1 MTETTTDLEGMDAY
15 QEMLKAIS
23 EQIDPRDYLSPAKRE
38 IAKLSMEQLE
48 EEFNLVVTK
57 QSTRSRSQRDL
68 IESRWEYETIAAKSK
83 EEIAD

>member
-38 IAKLSMEQLE
+38 IAKMSMEQLE
-48 EEFNLVVTK
+48 EEFNLVISK

>member
-1 MTETTTDLEGMDAY
+1 MIDTTTDLEGMDAY

-38 IAKLSMEQLE
+38 IAKMSMEQLE
-48 EEFNLVVTK
+48 QEFNLVVSK

>member
-38 IAKLSMEQLE
+38 IAKMSMEQLE

>member
-38 IAKLSMEQLE
+38 IAKMSMEQLE

-68 IESRWEYETIAAKSK
+68 IESRWEYETIVAKSK